1 MNKVKIIS
9 NPYEKK
15 VLFERWNNQLNS
27 WVTIDQESNSN
38 SKLIS
43 NDFQTGFFRLKYM
56 KLFIR
61 SSMSTQYLKIPCSLV
76 FRVVMMNFKNWRI
89 YY

>member
-43 NDFQTGFFRLKYM
+43 NDFQTCFFPFK
-56 KLFIR
+56 
-61 SSMSTQYLKIPCSLV
+61 V
-76 FRVVMMNFKNWRI
+76 FEIVHQI
-89 YY
+89 IDEY